1 MNAMSHASSKQ
12 CIETACNSS
21 QQQQQLYQQ
30 HQQLQIVPH
39 TTRTSTSSIMTS
51 TPNCKASL
59 APAAIINS
67 INRSTISPPPSSSSR
82 PSFSLHKTAHNPIAR
97 KHRHHHHHHHHHHH
111 YHHPTAVEEL
121 NPVATTNPKI
131 IFNTSTPNKTVV
143 SNDSGF
149 NSGDDSSLNNS
160 SAAKIPSSTF
170 PAALVR
176 TLGTSTSSSAAS
188 NPTGTATT
196 SSVTTPIELDD
207 SGIVSDSRTLAEA
220 SRNLTQTLRK
230 LSKEVFTNKIDFSAS
245 EETPRKSGSG
255 AVIESMK
262 NHGKGIY
269 SGTFSGTLNPALQD
283 RYGRPKRDIST
294 VIHILNDLLSA
305 TPQYHRGARIS
316 FEAPSTSAAAAASV
330 AAASG
335 STGSIHLNS
344 RSKHVS
350 FFSYPFLGIQLFN
363 FK

>member
-1 MNAMSHASSKQ
+1 MVTAPLASG
-12 CIETACNSS
+12 
-21 QQQQQLYQQ
+21 
-30 HQQLQIVPH
+30 
-39 TTRTSTSSIMTS
+39 
-51 TPNCKASL
+51 
-59 APAAIINS
+59 PAA
-67 INRSTISPPPSSSSR
+67 PSQ
-82 PSFSLHKTAHNPIAR
+82 PTTTA
-97 KHRHHHHHHHHHHH
+97 
-111 YHHPTAVEEL
+111 
-121 NPVATTNPKI
+121 
-131 IFNTSTPNKTVV
+131 
-143 SNDSGF
+143 
-149 NSGDDSSLNNS
+149 
-160 SAAKIPSSTF
+160 AA
-170 PAALVR
+170 AA
-176 TLGTSTSSSAAS
+176 A
-188 NPTGTATT
+188 
-196 SSVTTPIELDD
+196 PIELDE

-245 EETPRKSGSG
+245 EEAPRKSGSG

-335 STGSIHLNS
+335 SPGAIHHSS

-350 FFSYPFLGIQLFN
+350 IHSFV
-363 FK
+363 